1 MAANDAG
8 RRPNILLFM
17 FDQMAAA
24 SLPCYGHPLVHAPNL
39 SALAARGVVFD
50 SAYSNSPLCSPARYA
65 MLTGRLPSRIGA
77 YDNAAELPSSL
88 PTLLHYLRAGG
99 YRTCLAGKM
108 DFTGADQLHGFE
120 ERLTTDL
127 TPADFG
133 WTPEW
138 DSPEKVQPWY
148 HSLECVADAGPCE
161 RTLAMEYDEEACFQA
176 ARWLYAARRHGDD
189 RPFLLAV
196 SCIQPHDP
204 YLAPAA
210 EWALYDDEA
219 IDMPAVPWIAPEA
232 RDPHSRRLW
241 ALYDRGE
248 YRITGP
254 HVRRARHGYYAM
266 ISWIDR
272 KVGQVLQ
279 ALETAGFAED
289 TVVIATADQGD
300 MLGERGLWFKMCFF
314 ERAIRVPLVISWPR
328 RLAARRVGAN
338 VSLVDLMATVMEIAG
353 AGPPAVPL
361 EGNTLMSLA
370 RGGGDAAWPDA
381 VHAEHL
387 GEGTTQPLFMIRR
400 GQWKYVCCE
409 GDPPQLYDLAA
420 DPLELANLAGLPEHA
435 AVAAAFAAEAGQRWD
450 GAAIRAAVL
459 DSQRQRLVVQR
470 ALLSGRAHPWDYTP
484 PADAARRYYR
494 NTPDA
499 LFATDRPARIPSRPA
514 PARDGGGSTS

>member
-1 MAANDAG
+1 MVANASG

-17 FDQMAAA
+17 FDQMSAA
-24 SLPCYGHPLVHAPNL
+24 SLPYYGHPLVHAPNL
-39 SALAARGVVFD
+39 AALAARGVIFD
-50 SAYSNSPLCSPARYA
+50 SAYANAPLCSPSRYA
-65 MLTGRLPSRIGA
+65 MLTGRLPNRIGA

-88 PTLLHYLRAGG
+88 ATVMHYLRAGG

-138 DSPEKVQPWY
+138 DTPEKIQPWY
-148 HSLECVADAGPCE
+148 HSLECVVDAGPCE

-210 EWALYDDEA
+210 EWALYDDDR
-219 IDMPAVPWIAPEA
+219 IDMPAVPWIPPEQ

-248 YRITGP
+248 YRVTER
-254 HVRRARHGYYAM
+254 HVRAARHGHYAM
-266 ISWIDR
+266 ITWIDR
-272 KVGQVLQ
+272 QVGQVLK
-279 ALETAGFAED
+279 ALETAGLADD
-289 TVVIATADQGD
+289 TIVIATADHGD

-314 ERAIRVPLVISWPR
+314 ERAIRVPLVLSWPR
-328 RLAARRVGAN
+328 RLVPRRVAEN
-338 VSLVDLMATVMEIAG
+338 VSLLDLMPTVMEIAG
-353 AGPPAVPL
+353 AGETAVPVDGRSL
-361 EGNTLMSLA
+361 LPLA
-370 RGGGDAAWPDA
+370 RGDNAGWPDT
-381 VHAEHL
+381 VLGEHL

-400 GQWKYVCCE
+400 GPWKYVACE
-409 GDPPQLYDLAA
+409 GDPQQLYDLAA
-420 DPLELANLAGLPEHA
+420 DPLELVNCAADPRHA
-435 AVAAAFAAEAGQRWD
+435 ATASGFAAEAQSTWD
-450 GAAIRAAVL
+450 SAAIRAAVL
-459 DSQRQRLVVQR
+459 DSQRQRLVVQK
-470 ALLSGRAHPWDYTP
+470 ALLSGRPHSWDYAP

-494 NTPDA
+494 NGPDP
-499 LFATDRPARIPSRPA
+499 LFPTDRPARIPARPA
-514 PARDGGGSTS
+514 PPRDGQPS